1 MSTPDISGAYAWAIR
16 KCNEANIGYS
26 QQYRNEQTVNGI
38 TYYDCSSFIW
48 YALLHNGFDCVAA
61 NWGSTWPFTTR
72 SMPEVLQSLGYVQID
87 QNTLWKPMDIVLTP
101 GTHTELVYT
110 GGSSQGITM
119 GAHTDGIPLADQVS
133 INTGYTVAGNYS
145 QLWRYKDGQVEGYY
159 CWMGWIPNESI
170 YNYLDPN
177 GLAVNGDRGRAY
189 GMYQFDYQGGLVP
202 FMQSC
207 VNYDPNYYSGFNT
220 YIAMGVG
227 NTNLIANSGLIILF
241 QKYANE
247 RTAEFQY
254 LQDKDA
260 VEEYLIPAINYV
272 STNYGYDIT
281 KRDPTILGSL
291 FSMAIREG
299 LPGGAQC
306 FANGANL
313 YDEQLIYSAY
323 NAMSK
328 IHYDDGRWITGTP
341 NSQLDKCLLAYQN
354 KTDFY
359 IVPYGGYTPTPVPVI
374 TKSPIRLWGKNI
386 YYRQKFLG
394 RRF

>member
-1 MSTPDISGAYAWAIR
+1 
-16 KCNEANIGYS
+16 
-26 QQYRNEQTVNGI
+26 
-38 TYYDCSSFIW
+38 
-48 YALLHNGFDCVAA
+48 
-61 NWGSTWPFTTR
+61 
-72 SMPEVLQSLGYVQID
+72 
-87 QNTLWKPMDIVLTP
+87 
-101 GTHTELVYT
+101 
-110 GGSSQGITM
+110 M

-133 INTGYTVAGNYS
+133 INTSYTVAGNFS
-145 QLWRYKDGQVEGYY
+145 QLWRYNEGQVEGYY
-159 CWMGWIPNESI
+159 CWMGWIPNESY

-177 GLAVNGDRGRAY
+177 GLSINGDQGRAY

-207 VNYDPNYYSGFNT
+207 VSYDPNYYSGFNT
-220 YIAMGVG
+220 YISMGVG
-227 NTNLIANSGLIILF
+227 NTNLIGNPGLVALF
-241 QKYANE
+241 QQYANE

-260 VEEYLIPAINYV
+260 VDEYLIPAINYV

-291 FSMAIREG
+291 FSMAIRAG
-299 LPGGAQC
+299 YQTGAQC

-323 NAMSK
+323 NAMAQ

-341 NSQLDKCLLAYQN
+341 ISQLDKCLLAYQN

-359 IVPYGGYTPTPVPVI
+359 IVPYGGYTP
-374 TKSPIRLWGKNI
+374 SPIPIKKKSIVRLTGRNI
-386 YYRQKFLG
+386 YYKRKFLG
-394 RRF
+394 RM